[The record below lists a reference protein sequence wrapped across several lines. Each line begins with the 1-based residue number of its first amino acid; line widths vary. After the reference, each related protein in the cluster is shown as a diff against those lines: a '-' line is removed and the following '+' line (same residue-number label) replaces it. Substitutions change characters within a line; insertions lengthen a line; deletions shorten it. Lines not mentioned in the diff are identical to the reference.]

1 MQGKGE
7 GAISPSAD
15 PNRCGGGVRDAA
27 PSLAWAHSSQPNAA
41 RPAEPSAVRWGGRK
55 LPPDF
60 VLRLKENTL
69 EQRPPRAWGGDC
81 GGNAGFRARTE
92 TPRWPPEP
100 CQRWAAAAGGNPPG
114 PDSDAAP
121 DPGRGQLPGL
131 QRGSKPG
138 RDKSPGHNFS
148 SPPPLLPVVLF
159 WLLASLGSKMLGWG
173 GGGGE

>member
-41 RPAEPSAVRWGGRK
+41 LPAEPSAARWGGRK

-69 EQRPPRAWGGDC
+69 EQRPSRAWGGDC
-81 GGNAGFRARTE
+81 GGNAGFRARTA

-100 CQRWAAAAGGNPPG
+100 CQRWAAVAGGNPPG

-121 DPGRGQLPGL
+121 DPGGGNCLDFKGDQSREGTSHPGTTFLPLRPSCQLFCFGY
-131 QRGSKPG
+131 
-138 RDKSPGHNFS
+138 
-148 SPPPLLPVVLF
+148 
-159 WLLASLGSKMLGWG
+159 
-173 GGGGE
+173 